1 MKRTLCVV
9 LSLLALILL
18 TMGVSFAAAKKTPA
32 KKASQ
37 KKTVKQQDSHAIHD
51 CAACHIFSKDEA
63 ATLLKDFG
71 EVKDVKLAPVKGLYE
86 VSIQRNNRQA
96 VVYVDFGKKLL
107 LPAPIFE
114 IASKR
119 SVTPPAVEL
128 PVIIP
133 KADLDRIPRTD
144 SIVMGKTDG
153 KIRLFVFTDP
163 DCPFCTKLHNELKKL
178 MTLEPELTIYIK
190 MFPLKMHPKA
200 YDKARV
206 ILGSNSLEML
216 EKAFAHGEL
225 PLPGDKDPKG
235 PVDET
240 IKIGESLGIQGTPA
254 MIFPDGRL
262 VAGAMS
268 AESIRGLLKP
278 VAPEK

>member
-1 MKRTLCVV
+1 MKRSLCLMLCV
-9 LSLLALILL
+9 LSLIPL
-18 TMGVSFAAAKKTPA
+18 TICVTSAATKKVPPKKT
-32 KKASQ
+32 SQ
-37 KKTVKQQDSHAIHD
+37 KKTVIQQDCPSIHD
-51 CAACHIFSKDEA
+51 CTACHTFTKDEA
-63 ATLLKDFG
+63 GTL
-71 EVKDVKLAPVKGLYE
+71 LYE
-86 VSIQRNNRQA
+86 VSVQRGNRQA
-96 VVYVDFGKKLL
+96 VVYVDFSKKLL

-119 SVTPPAVEL
+119 SLTPAAVEL

-133 KADLDRIPRTD
+133 KAALDKIPRTD
-144 SIVMGKTDG
+144 SIVMGKPDG
-153 KIRLFVFTDP
+153 KSILFVFTDP
-163 DCPFCTKLHNELKKL
+163 DCPFCSKLHNELKKL
-178 MTLEPELTIYIK
+178 VTLEPELTVYIK
-190 MFPLKMHPKA
+190 MFPLKMHPQA

-206 ILGSNSLEML
+206 ILGSKSLEML
-216 EKAFAHGEL
+216 EKAFAHGQL
-225 PLPGDKDPKG
+225 PAPGDKDPKQ

-278 VAPEK
+278 AAPKK